1 MFENYDDVVTINE
14 VKEMLKIGKN
24 TAWKLIHSGEI
35 RAFNIGKCVKI
46 PKKSVIDYVTQ
57 QTATDMREVKSCL
70 KNVKRTADTN
80 QRKRSGLKQ

>member
-1 MFENYDDVVTINE
+1 MFTEYPDVVTVNE
-14 VKEMLKIGKN
+14 VMKMLKVGRN

-57 QTATDMREVKSCL
+57 QTA
-70 KNVKRTADTN
+70 
-80 QRKRSGLKQ
+80 